1 MKKRNLLLSIIIGIS
16 VVGGTTVCAQDLT
29 IDGISF
35 EIPDE
40 WQEIQNDI
48 NDDGSVFIK
57 YQFSGGEPYY
67 YTVPYSED
75 TVTVDDTMFDAGREE
90 LRKTDGYTEISTS
103 VDDVNGIRK
112 HFTSFYIGNDFGML
126 TAFDTGKSILN
137 AVYIEPENTSYEDSS
152 QWAKSIDNPKKID
165 GPENNKIYST
175 PAEESIKS
183 TVESRISAQYMKTD
197 ITEITI
203 NENAGTETL
212 DDYIALVHLTWNVQ
226 NSKDTSEKMLSMYSS
241 DLAAYLAKECPNVSE
256 VTIFW
261 EVPYLTTNTS
271 KWSFER
277 NENMYLTENILG
289 W

>member
-1 MKKRNLLLSIIIGIS
+1 MLLLGIVIGIGTI
-16 VVGGTTVCAQDLT
+16 GGTTVCAQDLM

-35 EIPDE
+35 EIPDQ

-137 AVYIEPENTSYEDSS
+137 AVYIAPENTSYEDSS
-152 QWAKSIDNPKKID
+152 QWAKSIDNPEKID
-165 GPENNKIYST
+165 GTENNKVYSI
-175 PAEESIKS
+175 PAEESIKA
-183 TVESRISAQYMKTD
+183 TIESRISAQYTKTD

-226 NSKDTSEKMLSMYSS
+226 NSKDTSEKMLSMYSN
-241 DLAAYLAKECPNVSE
+241 DLAAYLAEECPNVSE

-277 NENMYLTENILG
+277 NGENMYLTDNILG